1 MAINLTDALN
11 AATTKGKLADAK
23 QIYLEGDTQTVQKEI
38 EDINSRH
45 NDLKSKHETVS
56 DTVAKHTT
64 QITNNQSQI
73 TANKSAQDTKNA
85 SLDASITKL
94 NTRDDQ
100 ITKTLESITATGGA
114 SVAAAVTYD
123 NTTSGLTSVNVNGAI
138 DELQKGKID
147 KNSIVQELGEAEDKI
162 MSQKAVSNKLKD
174 LHNNSSITFNAV
186 NKIIELPISYGVL
199 KRQYLHKPSTATA
212 TNDDA
217 RLYCVYINEACK
229 ISASNLSNMQDG
241 YLTRC
246 WAAYSEREI
255 NDAYFVS
262 EFSDPS
268 TVPRRTGVS
277 CELNIPE
284 TVKMVCFS
292 SVADTIPTINVTKIL
307 KAVQLDESIESNTKA
322 INRIATTDNIYSGED
337 LVKVLTPSYYRL
349 NASILNNIV
358 QAYLYYPKNGIDI
371 SIKNAKGNVNSNPV
385 IVFFKDV
392 FELNSET
399 ALNWKEHVFDED
411 YVGIDVPNY
420 TLNLERYSI
429 PDGVKMIYI
438 YSPVNDSLEF
448 IEHEHIP
455 VSSDISTLKS
465 DVSTLKPDVAT
476 LKSDISTLKP
486 DVATLKEFPTY
497 MNTEIV
503 DTEYDFDEQS
513 VIAKFFADRL
523 THRNKYIG
531 SNSRKVYWSP
541 KNGNDSSDGLTESTA
556 VKSYEK
562 ANSLLSDGCELYIE
576 RGSVITELCKFN
588 YNGLLIDVYGSESF
602 DNPIFDNFIETKAS
616 EWSKVDGYDHIYKMT
631 KHLEASG
638 DNINFVQVAVDGH
651 NISNIHYVFIN
662 NTSRPNVSNCNIYS
676 QEEAMNRLNSNLNEA
691 WCSCYEGGYSFDEG
705 DYEIYISLSDEPSN
719 HKIEVTNHMARCL
732 IEWQGWNNDIRHI
745 NTRGSSGKDGWQIFG
760 NTYMEDCHIYD
771 FCHHGFLQNGG
782 MMRMYN
788 CSAEAPKGA
797 IGYLF
802 HNFSTNQD
810 NINNTVDMFINC
822 TAISNNQQGNS
833 YAGHGSSSSTAGKDS
848 YIINAYAFGVNQFL
862 GDPTLIRNL
871 YVKNCRV
878 ENVASIGV
886 CASNLTIINNIHGTL
901 NQPSQGNVFNAPIRN
916 LRAKN
921 VVLKINS
928 EDGIS
933 GVLYNASQNITIQNV
948 HIKDSK
954 FYITKTK
961 LSEINP
967 DQSHFIF
974 RGVNGGNFLRCVFI
988 DKFDGAEQANETLSF
1003 TPAISPSFE
1012 QCLFFGVKDNRTS
1025 QLGDNQFLEIGDIDN
1040 TKYFSNLLYVDNG
1053 VVKIFK

>member
-1 MAINLTDALN
+1 MGIVVAFYLDEIFYFTIFAENNKTIFTMYRLQFRRDTKENWLKVDPIPMEGELCLELDTHHSKVGDGVHRYSELEYSGVGNNVSQDTGDSTTLTMSQKAISDKLN
-11 AATTKGKLADAK
+11 AVDEKFTEEKNRVDVELGKKFDK
-23 QIYLEGDTQTVQKEI
+23 
-38 EDINSRH
+38 
-45 NDLKSKHETVS
+45 
-56 DTVAKHTT
+56 
-64 QITNNQSQI
+64 
-73 TANKSAQDTKNA
+73 
-85 SLDASITKL
+85 
-94 NTRDDQ
+94 
-100 ITKTLESITATGGA
+100 A
-114 SVAAAVTYD
+114 SV
-123 NTTSGLTSVNVNGAI
+123 
-138 DELQKGKID
+138 
-147 KNSIVQELGEAEDKI
+147 VQESGEAEDKV
-162 MSQKAVSNKLKD
+162 MSQKFVSKKLSD
-174 LHNNSSITFNAV
+174 LHDNSSITFNAV
-186 NKIIELPISYGVL
+186 DKIIELPTSYGVL
-199 KRQYLHKPSTATA
+199 KKQYLHKSSSTTA
-212 TNDDA
+212 TNNAA
-217 RLYCVYINEACK
+217 RLYCVYIDGACK

-241 YLTRC
+241 YSTRC

-268 TVPRRTGVS
+268 TVQRRKGVS
-277 CELNIPE
+277 CELDIPK

-292 SVADTIPTINVTKIL
+292 SLADTVPTIKVTKML
-307 KAVQLDESIESNTKA
+307 KAAQLDESIESNTEA
-322 INRIATTDNIYSGED
+322 IDRVTTTDNIYSGDD
-337 LVKVLTPSYYRL
+337 LVKVLTPSNYRL
-349 NASILNNIV
+349 NASSHNNKAIS
-358 QAYLYYPKNGIDI
+358 YLYYPKYGIDI
-371 SIKNAKGNVNSNPV
+371 SIKNAKGDGNSNPV
-385 IVFFKDV
+385 IVFFKDI

-399 ALNWKEHVFDED
+399 ALNWKEHVFED

-429 PDGVKMIYI
+429 PDGVKMIYF
-438 YSPVNDSLEF
+438 YSPVKDSLEF
-448 IEHEHIP
+448 TEHENIS
-455 VSSDISTLKS
+455 VASDVSTLKS
-465 DVSTLKPDVAT
+465 DVSE
-476 LKSDISTLKP
+476 LKSDVS
-486 DVATLKEFPTY
+486 TLKEFPTY

-513 VIAKFFADRL
+513 IIAKFFADRL

-602 DNPIFDNFIETKAS
+602 NNPIFDNLIETKSS
-616 EWSKVDGYDHIYKMT
+616 EWNKVDGYDHIYKMT

-651 NISNIHYVFIN
+651 NISNIHVVYVDN
-662 NTSRPNVSNCNIYS
+662 AARPNVSNCNIYT

-705 DYEIYISLSDEPSN
+705 DYEIYISLADEPSN

-732 IEWQGWNNDIRHI
+732 IEWGRWNTDVRHI
-745 NTRGSSGKDGWQIFG
+745 NTRGSAGKDGWQIFG

-788 CSAEAPKGA
+788 CSAEAPRGA
-797 IGYLF
+797 IGYLY
-802 HNFSTNQD
+802 HNFSTSQD

-822 TAISNNQQGNS
+822 TAISYGQQGNCYS
-833 YAGHGSSSSTAGKDS
+833 GHGSSSSTAGKDS
-848 YIINAYAFGVNQFL
+848 YIINAYAFGVNKFL
-862 GDPTLIRNL
+862 GDPALIRNL

-878 ENVASIGV
+878 ENIASIGM

-901 NQPSQGNVFNAPIRN
+901 SQKSKGTVFDSPIKN

-921 VVLKINS
+921 VVLKIDS

-933 GVLYNASQNITIQNV
+933 GVLYSADKDITAQNCF
-948 HIKDSK
+948 IKDSK
-954 FYITKTK
+954 FYITKKK
-961 LSEINP
+961 LSDVNP
-967 DQSHFIF
+967 LQSHYIF
-974 RGVNGGNFLRCVFI
+974 RRVDGGNFLRCVFI
-988 DKFDGAEQANETLSF
+988 DKFDGAEQANEKLSY

-1040 TKYFSNLLYVDNG
+1040 VKYFSNLLYVYNG
-1053 VVKIFK
+1053 IVKIFK